1 MTKNLDHLT
10 KAERIEYKLG
20 KDRFP
25 DLFFYPHIPEA
36 WEIPTAVT
44 HFHDGKTDWRDLKN
58 TTIEHDGVE
67 YQFNN
72 LGYRCH
78 YDYHVEELK
87 TKKNILCVGD
97 SDVYGPN
104 KHYED
109 LWCTQLQKKL
119 PDYNIVPLGAPSW
132 ADDTLTR
139 TTVCTVKALGDSIKH
154 VCLMWPGMS
163 RREFVKKDY
172 KRILH
177 NAAPVDIPYE
187 EFWDHLDWV
196 NNNYNYT
203 KNQNLVKFICEAY
216 GISFVDLLVITNG
229 KNNEF
234 EGDGDRFGKGIFGVN
249 SHMAFTNYFYKK
261 IMNQPGLY
269 ESLKHK
275 K

>member
-1 MTKNLDHLT
+1 
-10 KAERIEYKLG
+10 
-20 KDRFP
+20 
-25 DLFFYPHIPEA
+25 
-36 WEIPTAVT
+36 
-44 HFHDGKTDWRDLKN
+44 
-58 TTIEHDGVE
+58 
-67 YQFNN
+67 
-72 LGYRCH
+72 
-78 YDYHVEELK
+78 
-87 TKKNILCVGD
+87 VGD
-97 SDVYGPN
+97 SDVYGPY

-139 TTVCTVKALGDSIKH
+139 TTVCTIKALGNTIKH
-154 VCLMWPGMS
+154 VCLMWPGPS

-177 NAAPVDIPYE
+177 NAAPTDIPYE

-203 KNQNLVKFICEAY
+203 RNQNLVKFICEAY
-216 GISFVDLLVITNG
+216 GINLIDLLIITNG

-234 EGDGDRFGKGIFGVN
+234 EGDGDRFGNGIFGTN
-249 SHMAFTNYFYKK
+249 SHVAFGNYFYKK
-261 IMNQPGLY
+261 IMNQPSLY
-269 ESLKHK
+269 EELKHK